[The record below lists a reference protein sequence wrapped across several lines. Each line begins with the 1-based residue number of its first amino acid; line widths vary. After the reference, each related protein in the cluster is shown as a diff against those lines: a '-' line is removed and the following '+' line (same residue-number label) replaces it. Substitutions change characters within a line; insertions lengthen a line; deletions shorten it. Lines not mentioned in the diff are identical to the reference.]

1 MVTKFCEEVVA
12 QGDTEG
18 VLPCLVEHKND
29 QGMDEKCHAAIEHWQ
44 LVSRVQPQYN
54 QPPCNKVPSRG
65 CFPGDESYRKCM
77 EQNLDIINHG
87 MLKSLKKGTQC
98 RSKFAGV

>member
-1 MVTKFCEEVVA
+1 MRACSGMVTKFCEEVVA

-54 QPPCNKVPSRG
+54 QPLVT
-65 CFPGDESYRKCM
+65 
-77 EQNLDIINHG
+77 
-87 MLKSLKKGTQC
+87 KSLLEDAFQVMKVTVNVWN
-98 RSKFAGV
+98 RTLT